1 MLKKVLISTI
11 LGVTLLSTCV
21 SAGERTAQGDDI
33 YNPNN
38 YRTEYDAESQL
49 TLNINEEVLKLYT
62 KAEVLILVSDY
73 LDNRQ
78 LPFTTTRINYDLLI
92 EPITTNT
99 YKVILF

>member
-1 MLKKVLISTI
+1 MSKN
-11 LGVTLLSTCV
+11 
-21 SAGERTAQGDDI
+21 
-33 YNPNN
+33 YN
-38 YRTEYDAESQL
+38 SKL
-49 TLNINEEVLKLYT
+49 TLNISEEVLKLYT

-99 YKVILF
+99 YKVTLF

>member
-1 MLKKVLISTI
+1 MTK
-11 LGVTLLSTCV
+11 
-21 SAGERTAQGDDI
+21 
-33 YNPNN
+33 N
-38 YRTEYDAESQL
+38 YIGKL

-99 YKVILF
+99 YKVTLF

>member
-1 MLKKVLISTI
+1 MTKNNN
-11 LGVTLLSTCV
+11 
-21 SAGERTAQGDDI
+21 GE
-33 YNPNN
+33 
-38 YRTEYDAESQL
+38 L

>member
-1 MLKKVLISTI
+1 MTKNYNGELI
-11 LGVTLLSTCV
+11 
-21 SAGERTAQGDDI
+21 
-33 YNPNN
+33 
-38 YRTEYDAESQL
+38 
-49 TLNINEEVLKLYT
+49 LNISEQVLKLYT

>member
-1 MLKKVLISTI
+1 MT
-11 LGVTLLSTCV
+11 
-21 SAGERTAQGDDI
+21 
-33 YNPNN
+33 NN
-38 YRTEYDAESQL
+38 YNGEL
-49 TLNINEEVLKLYT
+49 TLNISEEVLRSYT

-92 EPITTNT
+92 EPIATNT

>member
-1 MLKKVLISTI
+1 MT
-11 LGVTLLSTCV
+11 
-21 SAGERTAQGDDI
+21 
-33 YNPNN
+33 NN
-38 YRTEYDAESQL
+38 YNGEL